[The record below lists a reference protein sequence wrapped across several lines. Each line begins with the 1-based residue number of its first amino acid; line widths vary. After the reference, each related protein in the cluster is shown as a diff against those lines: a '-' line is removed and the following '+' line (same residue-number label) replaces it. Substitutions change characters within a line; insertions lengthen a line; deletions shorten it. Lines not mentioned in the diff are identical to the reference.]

1 MSKSKN
7 HKLLFLFGFF
17 MVFMKAIASLWHF
30 PLAGSM
36 PIIVFIFYVA
46 FKKTPPISSIK
57 KKYLFS
63 LFLLSLYIILLSVI
77 SSSQEYGIYKAIF
90 FFVFDFI
97 FPFFAVKVIRYEKD
111 VNSLVEGLILGNI
124 FFLVSSVGFFLHHGI
139 EITRFS
145 RVSLGEGNPIVWAQQ
160 LGQGMLLFVWAAIKY
175 KKISLYWICGV
186 STLLSI
192 VFMFLSGSKGPIVA
206 LFITLIIIV
215 LFIFKLKHMIVTFC
229 LLLALVVIVGKWKPY
244 VTGSSS
250 THEFFSQRYDFTD
263 SGSIESR
270 KKHISVTKGFLD
282 DNGVHVSIFGSGT
295 GNYAFVYSG
304 TSQRLY
310 PHNIFFELYLENG
323 IIGLML
329 FFTVISFPFIF
340 LNIHKKYIEKSSVLY
355 CVFALFLYSI
365 FCAQFSGDLI
375 ANWIIMFFGLLV
387 LCCERP
393 IFKKIGPF
401 CAFKHVG
408 SVKY

>member
-1 MSKSKN
+1 MLTNKKN
-7 HKLLFLFGFF
+7 KLLFLFGFF
-17 MVFMKAIASLWHF
+17 MFSMKAIANLWHF
-30 PLAGSM
+30 PLAGSL
-36 PIIVFIFYVA
+36 PIIIFIFYVS
-46 FKKTPPISSIK
+46 FKKTEPISDLK
-57 KKYLFS
+57 KKYIFS

-77 SSSQEYGIYKAIF
+77 SSSQEYGIYKAAF

-97 FPFFAVKVIRYEKD
+97 FLFFAVKVIRCESD
-111 VNSLVEGLILGNI
+111 VNSLVEGLILGSI
-124 FFLVSSVGFFLHHGI
+124 FFLVFSVGFFLHQGI
-139 EITRFS
+139 QITRFS
-145 RVSLGEGNPIVWAQQ
+145 RASLGEGNPIVWAQQ
-160 LGQGMLLFVWAAIKY
+160 LGQGMLLFLWAAIKF
-175 KKISLYWICGV
+175 KKISLYSIFGF
-186 STLLSI
+186 SALLSI
-192 VFMFLSGSKGPIVA
+192 VLMFLSGSKGPIVA
-206 LFITLIIIV
+206 MFMTLIFIA
-215 LFIFKLKHMIVTFC
+215 LFIFKLKHMVVTFC
-229 LLLALVVIVGKWKPY
+229 LLLALVVIVGRWNPY
-244 VTGSSS
+244 VSGSNPI
-250 THEFFSQRYDFTD
+250 HEFFLQRYDFTD

-270 KKHISVTKGFLD
+270 KKHISVTKEFLD
-282 DNGVHVSIFGSGT
+282 DKGVHVSIFGSGT

-340 LNIHKKYIEKSSVLY
+340 LKRHKKYIEKSGVLY

-375 ANWIIMFFGLLV
+375 SNWIIMFFGLLV

-401 CAFKHVG
+401 GASKHVD
-408 SVKY
+408 SVKN